1 MRDIRHYAFLFQLC
15 KPNATKDTRMKILV
29 FTEGTIFGH
38 RNWIGLAREEIVRRV
53 KKGERPDYA
62 GTRPIGE
69 AAKKVQTWAQAGAE
83 IVYLTSRRK
92 PDDLDQ
98 VRATLQQFGFPSG
111 QLAFRKEGEK
121 YKDVAE
127 RVMPDII
134 VEDDCESIGGE
145 VEMTYPHI
153 KPELKT
159 SIKSI
164 VVKEFGGI
172 DHLPD
177 NISDLSR
184 Y

>member
-1 MRDIRHYAFLFQLC
+1 
-15 KPNATKDTRMKILV
+15 MKILV
-29 FTEGTIFGH
+29 FTEGTIFSH
-38 RNWIGLAREEIVRRV
+38 RNWIGLAREEVVRRV
-53 KKGERPDYA
+53 KEGERPGYA
-62 GTRPIGE
+62 GTMPISD

-92 PDDLDQ
+92 PDDLEQ
-98 VRATLQQFGFPSG
+98 VRATLQQFGFPSS
-111 QLAFRKEGEK
+111 QLAFRKEGEE

-127 RVMPDII
+127 RMMPDVI

-145 VEMTYPHI
+145 IEMTYPRI

-159 SIKSI
+159 RIKSV

-172 DHLPD
+172 DYLPD
-177 NISDLSR
+177 DISGLTK